1 MPVTHTQH
9 TAQSSMRFFAGLVI
23 GLAFLFFMAP
33 AAHATG
39 VTPAIFEYDN
49 LANGVEIT
57 DTVYVTRVKGDSEQV
72 FDVSLVGD
80 SAHQIQLTEPTLTMN
95 VGEVFKGY
103 SFTIAP
109 TSAPNGSHKVSIK
122 FVGRPGT
129 QKTGGAQSAAVATG
143 AQAHIFFGI
152 VDHEVAKMSVS
163 GFTIDPT
170 EINIAPVL
178 SFLITNSGNVDVR
191 PDYIEATFT
200 DLSDPSHIIKGRIE
214 GTTLPFLRPGQ
225 EQPLSAR
232 FPEALPLGRYA
243 VTASVVFH
251 GEEIYRSI
259 ERVLNVYPPGTLAQE
274 AQFNAFSVTPST
286 AVPGSLIKISGEVKN
301 VGQIPVDSIFVVEVY
316 RGDTLVDILRSEPK
330 IISVAGNSQYVH
342 TFRPDKNGEY
352 KFDAVFEYGAKE
364 TERKSATVSVKTQ
377 SLFTTLAIYGGIGL
391 MMIIVALIIT
401 HYLRKR
407 SHGKTLK
414 KKDVHNKK
422 SHEKNEPKTK
432 SKVKPGK
439 PRAKTKRK
447 GKKKS

>member
-1 MPVTHTQH
+1 MPVTHKQH
-9 TAQSSMRFFAGLVI
+9 TAQSFISYFAGLI
-23 GLAFLFFMAP
+23 GLAFLLFAAP

-57 DTVYVTRVKGDSEQV
+57 DTVYVTRVEGNGEQV
-72 FDVSLVGD
+72 FDVSLIGD
-80 SAHQIQLTEPTLTMN
+80 SAHQIQLSEPTLTMKE
-95 VGEVFKGY
+95 GEVFKGY
-103 SFTIAP
+103 PFTIAP
-109 TSAPNGSHKVSIK
+109 TTAPNGSHKVSIQ
-122 FVGRPGT
+122 FTARPAD
-129 QKTGGAQSAAVATG
+129 QKERAGQSASLATG
-143 AQAHIFFGI
+143 ARAHIFFDI

-178 SFLITNSGNVDVR
+178 SFLVTNSGNVDVR

-200 DLSDPSHIIKGRIE
+200 DLSDPSHIIKGRME
-214 GTTLPFLRPGQ
+214 GITLPFLRPGQ
-225 EQPLSAR
+225 DQSMSAR
-232 FPEALPLGRYA
+232 FPEPLPLGRYA
-243 VTASVVFH
+243 VTASVVFQ

-301 VGQIPVDSIFVVEVY
+301 VGQIPVDAIFVVEVY
-316 RGDTLVDILRSEPK
+316 RGDTLVDILRSVPK
-330 IISVAGNSQYVH
+330 IIPVAGNSQYVH
-342 TFRPDKNGEY
+342 TFRPEKNGEY
-352 KFDAVFEYGAKE
+352 KFDAMFEYGAKA
-364 TERKSATVSVKTQ
+364 TEHKSATVSVKTQ
-377 SLFTTLAIYGGIGL
+377 SLLTTLAIYGGIGL

-401 HYLRKR
+401 HYLRKG
-407 SHGKTLK
+407 SHGEAQK
-414 KKDVHNKK
+414 KKDSNNKK
-422 SHEKNEPKTK
+422 SHEKNEQK
-432 SKVKPGK
+432 SKSKIKPGK